1 MRFRSFI
8 SGLSISR
15 FLSLLFSVLRF
26 FSILIHVQLQSIL
39 WLILWNFLFLYRL
52 HIHEKK
58 LFLLCIPPCL
68 LRAVILYQPIW
79 LNVLPIL
86 FSIHFSYSAIS
97 RCWLF
102 ISLALF
108 LSDLILPHLCTLRVY
123 TKYVQYVLN

>member
-58 LFLLCIPPCL
+58 LFSALHSSLFIKSCDFVSTDLTQCL
-68 LRAVILYQPIW
+68 TYSFFYSSQ
-79 LNVLPIL
+79 L
-86 FSIHFSYSAIS
+86 FSYIPLLVVYIIGAVSKRSNFAAFMHIK
-97 RCWLF
+97 
-102 ISLALF
+102 SL
-108 LSDLILPHLCTLRVY
+108 H
-123 TKYVQYVLN
+123 